1 MVLEATLRRLESLF
15 MSRESLTLSPTM
27 AEVMICRARIRS
39 ILSVPEMVIM
49 ISDYM
54 TEDDGDDSNDNGDC
68 MTVFVMPMMIMMI
81 VMTMISRTITNTIN
95 QPFLLKELRFSMI
108 LSRTFLPMTES
119 SVKAGEG
126 SNPSSFN

>member
-1 MVLEATLRRLESLF
+1 
-15 MSRESLTLSPTM
+15 
-27 AEVMICRARIRS
+27 MICRARIRS